1 MKISRREFTWSLLGS
16 AMTYSLVRGL
26 GSAGAVAAS
35 MAPVVRKWLVEME
48 EASQALVKH
57 RIEAREWQ
65 AQIETLL
72 GRVELKDLLKA
83 VDYEHLHRS
92 VIFPEDHESVQ
103 DVDLTNER
111 GLPEELSF
119 SPYFYGL
126 KKGTAIVPHGHRNSA
141 TMHMV
146 LSGEAHAR
154 HFDRISDDAGS
165 MVIRPTH
172 DLMLG
177 VGKPTTISDARDNVH
192 WFKALT
198 GPVFMFNI
206 GIFGVNPNAPFSGRD
221 YVDPSGGE
229 LLPDGTMRVRRI
241 EQKDAYRLYGKF

>member
-1 MKISRREFTWSLLGS
+1 
-16 AMTYSLVRGL
+16 
-26 GSAGAVAAS
+26 
-35 MAPVVRKWLVEME
+35 
-48 EASQALVKH
+48 
-57 RIEAREWQ
+57 
-65 AQIETLL
+65 
-72 GRVELKDLLKA
+72 
-83 VDYEHLHRS
+83 
-92 VIFPEDHESVQ
+92 
-103 DVDLTNER
+103 
-111 GLPEELSF
+111 
-119 SPYFYGL
+119 L

-154 HFDRISDDAGS
+154 HFERVSDDEHS

-177 VGKPTTISDARDNVH
+177 VGVPTTISDQRDNVH

-206 GIFGVNPNAPFSGRD
+206 GVFGVNPKLSFSGRD

-229 LLPDGTMRVRRI
+229 SLSDGTMRVRRI
-241 EQKDAYRLYGKF
+241 EMKEAYRLYGKF